1 MAHNQSML
9 EKRGAEWGK
18 DVRIIGI
25 SIDNGKDAVVNHVE
39 AKKWESVEH
48 YHRAGSTCSK

>member
-25 SIDNGKDAVVNHVE
+25 SIDNGKDEVVKHVE